1 MSQGEGGRGPGT
13 VPWHPAHLVPAGLA
27 AVAGLA
33 VVLATQRHGLDWT
46 DESFVWVMIASDR
59 VAVGEAW
66 GFQHLLHP
74 VWVALGER
82 VLPMRLLRVAGY
94 LAVSGILTWAA
105 ARVLCASGVDLVRRE
120 RWFVLL
126 VAQTGTLLAFGYPP
140 RYLGYNELSAWTSA
154 VLCALLAV
162 GLVPRRRDDGSLA
175 RVLPWAAAGLL
186 LPLLVVAKFT
196 AGLAWM
202 PVVALLLV
210 VTVPGTPRWRRLVA
224 VLAGA
229 VSSVWALL
237 VAGVPAV
244 TVARNA
250 MGLLGDGSAQEAS
263 DHSISTVLETYLDS
277 TVLTGRALAIP
288 ALLLLVLALLCV
300 RTPRPRVAAAVVGL
314 VVAGFVAARLT
325 WPWAV
330 AGDWDG
336 LGVVTAALGLCGA
349 AAVLAGPATL
359 PPSAPRP
366 RLLLVLLGA
375 LVTPLLA
382 SVGTNNAIWAHTV
395 FSATAWAVLA
405 GVALCLLARTAPAPV
420 RTAPLLLGGLLVAVT
435 ATAVAYDLTVHPY
448 RSTPYLAQTTPTTV
462 PALAG
467 LRLSADQAATADW
480 LRSVAQEQGAADL
493 PAVALNS
500 PGHLLALDA
509 SGWASPWRGGSWE
522 ASVGRACEDAPPRDL
537 LVVEPAEP
545 AARVS
550 VERDRLV
557 SALDGCGLAFPG
569 DFVAVAERDG
579 TTVWRLA
586 PGGGG

>member
-1 MSQGEGGRGPGT
+1 MSQGEGGRGPGA
-13 VPWHPAHLVPAGLA
+13 VPWHPAHLVPAALA

-46 DESFVWVMIASDR
+46 DESFVWVMIASNR

-74 VWVALGER
+74 VWVAVGER
-82 VLPMRLLRVAGY
+82 VLPMRLLRVVGY
-94 LAVSGILTWAA
+94 LVMSGILTWAA
-105 ARVLCASGVDLVRRE
+105 ARVLGASGVDLRRRE

-126 VAQTGTLLAFGYPP
+126 VAQTGTLLAFSYPP

-154 VLCALLAV
+154 LLCAVLAV
-162 GLVPRRRDDGSLA
+162 GLVPRRDDGPLA
-175 RVLPWAAAGLL
+175 RTLPWATAGLL
-186 LPLLVVAKFT
+186 LPPLVVAKFT
-196 AGLAWM
+196 AGLAWL
-202 PVVALLLV
+202 PVVAVLLV
-210 VTVPGTPRWRRLVA
+210 VAVPGTPQWRRLVA
-224 VLAGA
+224 VLAGLVTGA
-229 VSSVWALL
+229 VGLL
-237 VAGVPAV
+237 FTGVPAV
-244 TVARNA
+244 AVARNA
-250 MGLLGDGSAQEAS
+250 VRLLGDGSAQAAS
-263 DHSISTVLETYLDS
+263 DHSVSTILETYLDS

-288 ALLLLVLALLCV
+288 VLLFLVLVLLCA
-300 RTPRPRVAAAVVGL
+300 RTPRPRVAAAVAGL
-314 VVAGFVAARLT
+314 AVAGALAARLT

-366 RLLLVLLGA
+366 RPLLVL

-382 SVGTNNAIWAHTV
+382 AVGTNNAIWAHTI
-395 FSATAWAVLA
+395 FSATAWAVLT
-405 GVALCLLARTAPAPV
+405 GVALCLLARAAPAPV
-420 RTAPLLLGGLLVAVT
+420 RTAPLLLGGLLVAVA
-435 ATAVAYDLTVHPY
+435 ATAVAYDVTVHPY

-493 PAVALNS
+493 PAVALHS
-500 PGHLLALDA
+500 PGHLLALNA

-522 ASVGRACEDAPPRDL
+522 ASVGQACADAPPRDL

-545 AARVS
+545 AARVA

-557 SALDGCGLAFPG
+557 SALDGCGLAFP
-569 DFVAVAERDG
+569 DDVAAVAERDG
-579 TTVWRLA
+579 TTVWRLP